1 MEFVRILKNELI
13 KTIKKPRSFI
23 GFGVVAFICLLLQ
36 AAFYNDGKEILSFV
50 TGQLENSL
58 TIEGQVLNGN
68 LICFILLQTLIIQM
82 PLLVA
87 LVTGDLVSG
96 EIANGTMRFL
106 LTRPAS
112 RSKILLA
119 KWLAGVFYTLLLL
132 AFLGVLALFVS
143 RAIFGADDLIHI
155 NSEVLTVIQADDM
168 NWRFVGAFGI
178 AFLSLTVV
186 ATLAHFLSTVMDNSI
201 TPIVSTMAIIIIFT
215 IIGMFDLPSFDILQ
229 PFLFTTH
236 MISWKDMFEDP
247 IPKVDIINS
256 CVILFAHIILLLGAS
271 LYIFNKKDINS

>member
-247 IPKVDIINS
+247 IPKADIINS